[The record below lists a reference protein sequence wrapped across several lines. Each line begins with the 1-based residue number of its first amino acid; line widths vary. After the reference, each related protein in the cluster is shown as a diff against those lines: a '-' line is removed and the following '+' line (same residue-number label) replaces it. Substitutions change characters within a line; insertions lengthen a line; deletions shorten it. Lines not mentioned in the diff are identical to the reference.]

1 MHSIF
6 SNRPGEPRKPAALTA
21 ALTPA
26 ARPGSPEG
34 TPAELVA
41 AAEIDRLSPWPTHR
55 IRCFLRSQACSAPAP
70 QLAAKP
76 GVDKPG
82 AGGRPVPPR

>member
-6 SNRPGEPRKPAALTA
+6 STRPNGSGKTTARAAGLSEA
-21 ALTPA
+21 AQA
-26 ARPGSPEG
+26 GKAEG

-70 QLAAKP
+70 QLAAGP
-76 GVDKPG
+76 GT
-82 AGGRPVPPR
+82 GGRPVPPR

>member
-6 SNRPGEPRKPAALTA
+6 STRPNGSGKPAARA
-21 ALTPA
+21 AGRGEAVQPDNA
-26 ARPGSPEG
+26 EV

-70 QLAAKP
+70 LLAAR
-76 GVDKPG
+76 PG
-82 AGGRPVPPR
+82 AAGRPVPPR